1 MLILKE
7 KNKRKIGTKYEEIA
21 ANYLKEQ
28 GYKII
33 ERNYHNKYG
42 ELDILAEKNFTL
54 IVVEVKFRS
63 NDLFGDPSE
72 AVDRRKQYR
81 ICRTTQFYY
90 MEHGYELDYP
100 CRYDIIAIYGDGT
113 IKHIE
118 NAFEC

>member
-1 MLILKE
+1 MKE

-21 ANYLKEQ
+21 VCYLKEQ

-42 ELDILAEKNFTL
+42 ELDIMAEKNSTL

-63 NDLFGDPSE
+63 SDAFGDPSE
-72 AVDRRKQYR
+72 AVDGRKRYR
-81 ICRTTQFYY
+81 IRRTTMYYY
-90 MEHGYELDYP
+90 MEHGYDLSYP
-100 CRYDIIAIYGDGT
+100 CRYDIVAIYGNGT
-113 IKHIE
+113 IRHIE